1 MTTWYLID
9 NLDSKLSKRNA
20 VQDMHNTD
28 STQENHATGMYI
40 LEKVRLPPRQL
51 ELVVIQI
58 RNTYVRAYHMYVPD
72 LWQIYYEHLYLVDH
86 EPGTVICHDM

>member
-1 MTTWYLID
+1 MLCRICIIQIQLRKTMLQ
-9 NLDSKLSKRNA
+9 
-20 VQDMHNTD
+20 VC
-28 STQENHATGMYI
+28 I